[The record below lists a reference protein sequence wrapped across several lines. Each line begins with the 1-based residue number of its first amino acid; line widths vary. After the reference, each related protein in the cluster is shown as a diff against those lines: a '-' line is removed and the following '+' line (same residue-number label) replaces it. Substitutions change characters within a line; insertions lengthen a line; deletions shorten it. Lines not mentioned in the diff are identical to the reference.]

1 MMLVKNADK
10 LFDTDCILHTMKEGL
25 AQTDSRYI
33 WRYMASEMCTDEE
46 LEKRRLDEIVELEID
61 LEFTQLEFKDIES
74 DKYLLSE
81 AQKQSLKKIQGKLHL
96 YEKNSP
102 GFPTIDRLM
111 VVRNLVAEA
120 WSFLEEVT
128 KPE

>member
-33 WRYMASEMCTDEE
+33 WRYIATDMCTDEE

-61 LEFTQLEFKDIES
+61 LEFAQIEFKDIES
-74 DKYLLSE
+74 DPHLLSE
-81 AQKQSLKKIQGKLHL
+81 AQKKSIKKIKTQLNL
-96 YEKNSP
+96 YAKNSL
-102 GFPTIDRLM
+102 GFPTIKRLM
-111 VVRNLVAEA
+111 VVRKLVAESWA
-120 WSFLEEVT
+120 FLEEVT
-128 KPE
+128 KPG